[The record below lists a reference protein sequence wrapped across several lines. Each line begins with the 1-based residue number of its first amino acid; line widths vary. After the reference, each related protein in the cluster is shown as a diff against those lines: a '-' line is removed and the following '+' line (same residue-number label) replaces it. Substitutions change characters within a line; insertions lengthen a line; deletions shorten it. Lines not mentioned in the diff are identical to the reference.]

1 MFWMFLANAI
11 GMVTMFGLA
20 FYLLLITQKGGFF
33 GKARAFS
40 SGFFCSFFGP
50 AGRRPNNCSLWLPG
64 RFLAASQKSRRTL
77 RLFALLPSWYL
88 AQLQLPGSG
97 NELLF
102 GYARIYQLIGLGV
115 GVGIGL
121 RSRCSVSDLLPGP
134 WLQVLFERTIEKILR
149 SKLLR
154 SGRHITNIYYLK
166 LALSAVLV
174 L

>member
-64 RFLAASQKSRRTL
+64 RSLVAGQKSRRTL

-88 AQLQLPGSG
+88 ASAAATGLGKRTIVRSG
-97 NELLF
+97 ARAPVHRARCRCRCRASESESVSHQLF
-102 GYARIYQLIGLGV
+102 GPGV
-115 GVGIGL
+115 
-121 RSRCSVSDLLPGP
+121 
-134 WLQVLFERTIEKILR
+134 QVVFERTFAENQHILY
-149 SKLLR
+149 
-154 SGRHITNIYYLK
+154 I
-166 LALSAVLV
+166 
-174 L
+174 